1 MIRNYLLIS
10 WRNIFR
16 HFSVSFMNVIGL
28 SLGLACSMLI
38 FLWVTDEL
46 GFDRF
51 HANADRI
58 YRVEEDQPYSNGI
71 FHVTVTPWPSGP
83 VWKENIP
90 EIEQACRLVSPGSF
104 LITRNDRSFYEEK
117 VAAVDSSFF
126 KIFSFELLSGN
137 PETALKEPGS
147 IVISLKM
154 ADKYF
159 GEEDPIGKTLL
170 VNTKEVFQVTGIM
183 KNIPG
188 NSSIDQDFLIPFDYM
203 KKSEW
208 YSDDWG
214 SNSIFTYVMLRNN
227 TNPLPVNKKLTQI
240 VREHD
245 PRNDTEFLLAPFTRM
260 HLYSYFGYGHKPGAI
275 LNVWIFSSIALLVLI
290 IACINF
296 MNLSTA
302 RSASR
307 AKEIGLRKVNGAHH
321 WNLIIQF
328 YAESLFITLISTII
342 AFIMVALLLG
352 QFNLISGKEFS
363 IPDLLTPLYV
373 AGILAIMLFTGILAG
388 TYPAL
393 VLSGFE
399 PMKTLKGSFSMGS
412 RGGFFRRITVTTQFA
427 LSIMLITG
435 TLVIYRQLQHLQNQ
449 KLGYDRE
456 NLFYVPLRGDL
467 KTAYP
472 TIKEELLREPVI
484 KSITASTHP
493 PQNIGSN
500 SAGASWEGKP
510 PDLEILISMSSVDFD
525 YVETMGI
532 KMKSGRSFSKS
543 YSVDTPRDSLASFLI
558 NEQMEKIM
566 NMEDAVGAQLR
577 FGPVGPVVGV
587 MEDFNFQSLHNKIEP
602 LAISVWGSNYLNYM
616 YIRINPGNLTAT
628 MKQVEKAWSRIMPS
642 YPFDYHFV
650 DDDFDRMYRTEERLG
665 TLMNYFAILA
675 VLIASIGLFGLA
687 TFTVE
692 QKTREVGIR
701 KALGAPSH
709 LIFGLFTGEFLK
721 LLLIAALVSVPLA
734 WYMFSRFLQNYSYH
748 TRLSAWI
755 FIVSAL
761 IALVVALMAIS
772 YQTIRAIRTNPADT
786 LKYE

>member
-1 MIRNYLLIS
+1 MIRNYLLLS
-10 WRNIFR
+10 WRNIIR
-16 HFSVSFMNVIGL
+16 HFSVSFMNIFGL

-38 FLWVTDEL
+38 FLWVADEL

-51 HANADRI
+51 HANANRI

-83 VWKENIP
+83 VWKEKIP
-90 EIEQACRLVSPGSF
+90 EIEQACRLASAGGF

-117 VAAVDSSFF
+117 VAAVDSTFF
-126 KIFSFELLSGN
+126 KIFSFELLNGD

-147 IVISLKM
+147 IVISREM
-154 ADKYF
+154 AGKYF
-159 GEEDPIGKTLL
+159 GDEDPIGKTLQ
-170 VNTKEVFQVTGIM
+170 VNTKEVFQVTGVM
-183 KNIPG
+183 NNMPA

-208 YSDDWG
+208 YSDHWG
-214 SNSIFTYVMLRNN
+214 SNSIFTYVMLH
-227 TNPLPVNKKLTQI
+227 TGANPLPVNKKLTRI
-240 VREHD
+240 VLEHN
-245 PRNDTEFLLAPFTRM
+245 PENTTMFLLAPFVRM

-302 RSASR
+302 RAASR
-307 AKEIGLRKVNGAHH
+307 AKEIGLRKVNGAHR
-321 WNLIIQF
+321 WNLIFQF
-328 YAESLFITLISTII
+328 YNESLLITLLSMLI
-342 AFIMVALLLG
+342 AVVLVALLLDP
-352 QFNLISGKEFS
+352 FNLISGKEFT
-363 IPDLLTPLYV
+363 IRDLLTPLNI
-373 AGILAIMLFTGILAG
+373 AGMLGITLFTGILAG
-388 TYPAL
+388 TYPAI
-393 VLSGFE
+393 VLSGFR

-412 RGGFFRRITVTTQFA
+412 RGGLFRKVTVITQFA

-435 TLVIYRQLQHLQNQ
+435 TFVIYRQLHHLQNQ

-456 NLFYVPLRGDL
+456 NLLYVPLRGDL
-467 KTAYP
+467 KSAYP
-472 TIKEELLREPVI
+472 RIKEELLREPVI

-500 SAGASWEGKP
+500 SAGASWEGKS

-532 KMKSGRSFSKS
+532 TMKSGRSFSKS
-543 YSVDTPRDSLASFLI
+543 FAVDIPHDTLASFLI

-566 NMEDAVGAQLR
+566 DMENVVGAQLH
-577 FGPVGPVVGV
+577 FGCVGPVVGV
-587 MEDFNFQSLHNKIEP
+587 MKDFNFQSLHNKIEP
-602 LAISVWGSNYLNYM
+602 LAISIWGSNFLNYM
-616 YIRINPGNLTAT
+616 YIRVNPGNLTAT
-628 MKQVEKAWSRIMPS
+628 MKQVEKAWDRIMPS

-650 DDDFDRMYRTEERLG
+650 DDDFDRTYRTEERMG

-675 VLIASIGLFGLA
+675 ILIASIGLFGLA
-687 TFTVE
+687 TYTVE

-701 KALGAPSH
+701 KALGAPSIT
-709 LIFGLFTGEFLK
+709 IFRLFTGEFLK
-721 LLLIAALVSVPLA
+721 LLLIAAAISVPLA
-734 WYMFSRFLQNYSYH
+734 WYLFSRFLQNYSYH
-748 TRLSAWI
+748 TRLHAWI

-761 IALVVALMAIS
+761 IALFVALMAIL
-772 YQTIRAIRTNPADT
+772 YQTVRAIRTNPAEI